1 MNGGVIKKMTTKKT
15 SRRALLTSVM
25 ALVMCVVMLVGT
37 TFAWFTDSVTSG
49 VNTIKSGNL
58 DVTLQYKNADVAD
71 YTDVA
76 EATDL
81 FDKDA
86 KWEPGHV
93 EYVMLQVTNVG
104 SLALKYKLGVN
115 IAKETTSTSVLD
127 SELKLSDYLHFAV
140 LPGEADVTSRTT
152 LLAAA
157 AAADL
162 GTLST
167 GYTAAE
173 GHLAAGAAN
182 SSKIVTLVV
191 WMPTTIGNEANH
203 KTGEKAP
210 TIQLGVSLVATQ
222 DTVESDSFDNTYD
235 AQAEY
240 PTTSTGSQLE
250 EIFDGV
256 DFGYGAAAPDGAV
269 TINGGGTTT
278 VTEWTDAWIKA
289 DTTIRGVTFAN
300 GAVFTAGA
308 DNVTLTLENCTFYA
322 CDQNLITAAHKVN
335 SGAGMCLNVEKAGK
349 TGVTFVIK
357 NCTFIGENDATLDR
371 EGPRYNA
378 DGTTNGTKAR
388 GHAIALDAICGGGT
402 GTLNALTIEGCTITG
417 VRGNA
422 IQLYG
427 STGDI
432 TISNTKI
439 NSWGMNSSLTKDDA
453 AIRGDFPAGGSRT
466 LTLSN
471 NYFGLNEN
479 TDAANGKLLY
489 HVNVGSYEGNT
500 APAGGRTAGTY

>member
-1 MNGGVIKKMTTKKT
+1 M
-15 SRRALLTSVM
+15 
-25 ALVMCVVMLVGT
+25 
-37 TFAWFTDSVTSG
+37 
-49 VNTIKSGNL
+49 
-58 DVTLQYKNADVAD
+58 
-71 YTDVA
+71 
-76 EATDL
+76 
-81 FDKDA
+81 
-86 KWEPGHV
+86 
-93 EYVMLQVTNVG
+93 
-104 SLALKYKLGVN
+104 
-115 IAKETTSTSVLD
+115 
-127 SELKLSDYLHFAV
+127 
-140 LPGEADVTSRTT
+140 
-152 LLAAA
+152 
-157 AAADL
+157 
-162 GTLST
+162 
-167 GYTAAE
+167 
-173 GHLAAGAAN
+173 
-182 SSKIVTLVV
+182 
-191 WMPTTIGNEANH
+191 
-203 KTGEKAP
+203 
-210 TIQLGVSLVATQ
+210 
-222 DTVESDSFDNTYD
+222 
-235 AQAEY
+235 
-240 PTTSTGSQLE
+240 
-250 EIFDGV
+250 
-256 DFGYGAAAPDGAV
+256 

-308 DNVTLTLENCTFYA
+308 DNVTLTLESCTFYA

-439 NSWGMNSSLTKDDA
+439 NSWGMNSSLAKDDA